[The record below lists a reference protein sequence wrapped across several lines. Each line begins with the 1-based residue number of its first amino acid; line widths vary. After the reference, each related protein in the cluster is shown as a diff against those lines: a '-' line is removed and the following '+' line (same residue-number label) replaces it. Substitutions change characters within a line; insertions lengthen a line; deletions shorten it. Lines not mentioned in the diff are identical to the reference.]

1 LNTPSEASARI
12 TALRK
17 IPFLTGLDPRSLEEL
32 AKECQIVRAEKGED
46 LFLEGDPCRGMF
58 LLLSGS
64 LKVFRS
70 VPSGRQQILAIE
82 SPGALVA
89 ELPLLDGGSYPAS
102 CAAMEESRLL
112 LLPADVFEDLL
123 RRHPEIALGTLRVV
137 GRRLRHLVMLVEELS
152 LLEVPQ
158 RLAKYLLSTSR
169 RLGPTFTLTLS
180 NQELASRLGTVRE
193 IVSRAL
199 HRLQDE
205 GLIKISGRE
214 IEIVDA
220 KGLRSKVEEG

>member
-1 LNTPSEASARI
+1 MNTSNEASTRI
-12 TALRK
+12 AALRK
-17 IPFLTGLDPRSLEEL
+17 IPFLTGLDSRSLEDL
-32 AKECQIVRAEKGED
+32 AGECQIVRVEKGED
-46 LFLEGDPCRGMF
+46 LFVEGDPCRGMF

-70 VPSGRQQILAIE
+70 SPSGREQILAIE
-82 SPGALVA
+82 PPGALVA

-102 CAAMEESRLL
+102 CTAMEESRLL
-112 LLPADVFEDLL
+112 LLPVSVFEDLL
-123 RRHPEIALGTLRVV
+123 RRYPAVALGTLRVV
-137 GRRLRHLVMLVEELS
+137 GRRLRHLVTLVDELS

-158 RLAKYLLSTSR
+158 RLAKYLLTTSN

-180 NQELASRLGTVRE
+180 NQELAGRLGTVRE

-205 GLIKISGRE
+205 GLIRINGRE
-214 IEIVDA
+214 IEILDA
-220 KGLRSKVEEG
+220 KGLRSKIEER